1 MHSTLCV
8 SLRVVRPDGS
18 CDLVARAGPGL
29 IIGSAAPAELVLDD
43 PAVAPRHCR
52 LVERRG
58 ALVLLDLGAPTGTA
72 LNLRR
77 LTEPTPLALGDR
89 IFVGGHI
96 LEVLAA
102 PLDPERIAGH
112 LRRGPA
118 LFGATTLASRP
129 RPLAAPPL
137 SWRRRVGMAVPL
149 ALMFA
154 GLTLLKLDDPPDAVT
169 DRVTLLDDRAIA
181 PATGP
186 RAPTGT
192 AVDPHASR
200 HARTIEHTTIPAE
213 TLADVAALYGVP
225 LDALARAN
233 RLAPTA
239 ALVAGQRLRVD
250 TDRPPVVRE
259 LVRVR
264 ATRQD
269 SWDSLA
275 RRFAV
280 DVARLRAHNPGL
292 GARLRPDDLV
302 DLWLVRRETAAPA
315 LAAAVLPDDATSGG
329 RPHDAG
335 RLERALQLPPHP
347 DYDLR
352 CPFNAHAS
360 SFTAAN
366 LLAALADLRGAYRG
380 QIVVGDL
387 SREDGGAYGPHL
399 SHQSGRDVDVWLPIV
414 GGQYRA
420 APACRQ
426 CGTPWCR
433 PEPHEIDWRATWRLV
448 AALAAT
454 GAVKQIFLDRA
465 HHEALRAAAR
475 AAGLDDA
482 ALARAIQR
490 RPGAPAL
497 VTHSAGHTRH
507 LHVRFRCGPDDR
519 DCAD

>member
-1 MHSTLCV
+1 MRSIDPAPCI
-8 SLRVVRPDGS
+8 SLRVVRSDGT
-18 CDLVARAGPGL
+18 CELVPSVGPGFVV
-29 IIGSAAPAELVLDD
+29 GSGLSADLVLDD

-52 LVERRG
+52 FVERRG
-58 ALVLLDLGAPTGTA
+58 ALVLIDLGTRTGTA

-77 LTEPTPLALGDR
+77 LSEPTPLRHGDR
-89 IFVGGHI
+89 IFVGGHAI
-96 LEVLAA
+96 EILAA
-102 PLDPERIAGH
+102 PVDPERLAGR
-112 LRRGPA
+112 LRRGAA
-118 LFGATTLASRP
+118 LFGATTLASRI
-129 RPLAAPPL
+129 PPPFTPPTSL
-137 SWRRRVGMAVPL
+137 LRGLLRCMPL
-149 ALMFA
+149 ALSITVITVLHA
-154 GLTLLKLDDPPDAVT
+154 GTSATPPRPPPDVA
-169 DRVTLLDDRAIA
+169 A
-181 PATGP
+181 PADPSP
-186 RAPTGT
+186 RAPRPP
-192 AVDPHASR
+192 V
-200 HARTIEHTTIPAE
+200 RTIEHTAIPAE

-225 LDALARAN
+225 LDALARLN
-233 RLAPTA
+233 HFPSTA

-250 TDRPPVVRE
+250 TDRPPVARE

-264 ATRQD
+264 VQPHD
-269 SWDSLA
+269 SWDSIA

-280 DVARLRAHNPGL
+280 DVARLRAHNPDL
-292 GARLRPDDLV
+292 GQTLRPGDLV
-302 DLWLVRRETAAPA
+302 DLWLVRTPSADAPVAAP
-315 LAAAVLPDDATSGG
+315 VVPGDASSAG
-329 RPHDAG
+329 RPYDTG
-335 RLERALQLPPHP
+335 RLERSLQLPPHP

-360 SFTAAN
+360 SFTAAH
-366 LLAALADLRGAYRG
+366 LLAALADLRGRYRG

-399 SHQSGRDVDVWLPIV
+399 SHQSGRDVDLWLPIV

-420 APACRQ
+420 APACRR

-433 PEPHEIDWRATWRLV
+433 PEPGEVDWRATWQLV
-448 AALAAT
+448 EALAAT

-465 HHEALRAAAR
+465 HHDSLRDAAR

-507 LHVRFRCGPDDR
+507 LHVRFRCGPGEP